1 MRCAVKP
8 TRFKGDAMNTQNSTF
23 LFYGFTVAWLII
35 IVYVISIAV
44 REKKLRQE
52 LDRVKRM
59 VEEGEGTRS

>member
-1 MRCAVKP
+1 MSP
-8 TRFKGDAMNTQNSTF
+8 QNSTF
-23 LFYGFTVAWLII
+23 LFLGFTVAWLIV

-59 VEEGEGTRS
+59 VEEGEGTRR